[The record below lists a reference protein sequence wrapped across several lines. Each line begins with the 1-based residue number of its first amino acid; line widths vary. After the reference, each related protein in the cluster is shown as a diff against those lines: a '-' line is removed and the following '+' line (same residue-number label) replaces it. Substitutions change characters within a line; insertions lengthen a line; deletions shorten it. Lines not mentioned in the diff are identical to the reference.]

1 MFFYKALSIQFQAH
15 FYGSPTNSEFI
26 DGLDRQ
32 DSFLIFLNVKE
43 EQIVP
48 CRFMWTRGMQNV
60 TYRVFQKMRFQRN
73 KAVQWIE
80 IGIRWQPSSVE
91 KRGKAE
97 Y

>member
-43 EQIVP
+43 E
-48 CRFMWTRGMQNV
+48 
-60 TYRVFQKMRFQRN
+60 
-73 KAVQWIE
+73 
-80 IGIRWQPSSVE
+80 
-91 KRGKAE
+91 
-97 Y
+97 